1 MEKITLRISD
11 NTLLNNPRVHEEITH
26 FGAMCKSLE
35 VVTPAL
41 TRKRLN
47 KLKINNNSQIHR
59 GRTSQGQ
66 LQPPSLHPKL
76 ERGVP
81 T

>member
-47 KLKINNNSQIHR
+47 KLKINNNSR
-59 GRTSQGQ
+59 STENGRRRANCG
-66 LQPPSLHPKL
+66 PPASTPN
-76 ERGVP
+76 
-81 T
+81 